1 MSVNQK
7 LMSLTT
13 AEIAALRPTLKYLG
27 CGEWESPAGDI
38 FDEED
43 IQHLDREL
51 AGAYLNSLPALVE
64 ALRAA
69 KVELNCL
76 IDQATARGYT
86 SGGPRG
92 VVAKIEAALKGFPQ

>member
-1 MSVNQK
+1 MSVNHK

-13 AEIAALRPTLKYLG
+13 AEIAILRPSLKYLG

-43 IQHLDREL
+43 IQHLDSEL

-64 ALRAA
+64 ALKAA
-69 KVELNCL
+69 CEFWYDDMPNPSDDAIELHDKVVKLLKEL
-76 IDQATARGYT
+76 
-86 SGGPRG
+86 
-92 VVAKIEAALKGFPQ
+92 K

>member
-43 IQHLDREL
+43 IQHLDSEL

-69 KVELNCL
+69 CEFWYDDMPNPSK
-76 IDQATARGYT
+76 
-86 SGGPRG
+86 
-92 VVAKIEAALKGFPQ
+92 EAIMLHDTVTVLLKGAE